1 VSLGFYMDE
10 HVPRAVT
17 QALRLRGI
25 DVITVQEDGRSQHDD
40 DVILKRATEIG
51 RALVSQDADLLREGV
66 RLIATHQV
74 FSGIVY
80 VHQLRLTIGRV
91 VQDLELIPVDRHR
104 GMDRSNRIPTDLTPR
119 SP

>member
-1 VSLGFYMDE
+1 
-10 HVPRAVT
+10 
-17 QALRLRGI
+17 
-25 DVITVQEDGRSQHDD
+25 
-40 DVILKRATEIG
+40 
-51 RALVSQDADLLREGV
+51 
-66 RLIATHQV
+66 V

-91 VQDLELIPVDRHR
+91 VQDLELIPDDRHR